1 MRLQAETNLF
11 FLDMFVKYVGY
22 AVKGTN
28 RRLGNKEIAENLNI
42 STQHMSFINQN
53 SLKKLPILAEAYKN
67 YVEISIKDCLACI
80 GSGAYLE
87 GDKKIYI

>member
-28 RRLGNKEIAENLNI
+28 RCLGTEIGEDLNI
-42 STQHMSFINQN
+42 STQHMSFKNQN
-53 SLKKLPILAEAYKN
+53 SLKKLPISAEAYKN
-67 YVEISIKDCLACI
+67 YIEISIKDCLACI